1 MWLKHSWPNNV
12 GALLLGSSI
21 RTIQVPAWIVIIVID
36 WFDFEQVVINYGK
49 RAHSFEDLPTFA
61 ATS

>member
-1 MWLKHSWPNNV
+1 MYPYV

-21 RTIQVPAWIVIIVID
+21 RTIQVPAWIVIIIID
-36 WFDFEQVVINYGK
+36 WFDFEQ
-49 RAHSFEDLPTFA
+49 AHSFEDLPTFA